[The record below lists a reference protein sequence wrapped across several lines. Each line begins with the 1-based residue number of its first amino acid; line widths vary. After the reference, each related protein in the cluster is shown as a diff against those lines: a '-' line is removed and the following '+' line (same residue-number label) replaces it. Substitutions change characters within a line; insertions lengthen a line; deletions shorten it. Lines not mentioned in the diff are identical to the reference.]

1 MKQQSLKNR
10 RKRPRNRLVRM
21 LYSIQRLNGRGKAL
35 IFGGTAIAIAAI
47 IVAIVLGSAAKA
59 DQVGM
64 ASMDALAPISDTM
77 IDNTTAKTTDTLPTE
92 TPLPTAS
99 PTPTPDPTLQEGDEN
114 ERVQELQNRL
124 MDLGY
129 LDLDESTMY
138 YGPATKNAVSL
149 FQRQHDLQQDGI
161 AGEQTLSMINSDD
174 AKPYTLLEGTKGDD
188 VDALQRQLERLGYLD
203 KATGY
208 YGTETIEA
216 VKKFQEQNDLE
227 VDGKTGEHTLDVIY
241 SPNAKSSPELAQS
254 ARRSANIVEMIEVAK
269 AQLGKPYVWGAEGPK
284 SFDCSG
290 FVYYCLREAGSNRG
304 RYNAK
309 GYSEV
314 EEWDKIDDVDDLEIG
329 DLLFFWSS
337 SRHKI
342 GHVGIYIGDGQM
354 IDASYSHNR
363 IGIRDFNWSS
373 YRFARRPW

>member
-1 MKQQSLKNR
+1 
-10 RKRPRNRLVRM
+10 
-21 LYSIQRLNGRGKAL
+21 
-35 IFGGTAIAIAAI
+35 
-47 IVAIVLGSAAKA
+47 VLGSAAQA
-59 DQVGM
+59 DRVGLT
-64 ASMDALAPISDTM
+64 SMSAMTPLSETTSSDT
-77 IDNTTAKTTDTLPTE
+77 AGLATDSQPTE
-92 TPLPTAS
+92 TPAPTAP
-99 PTPTPDPTLQEGDEN
+99 PTPTPDPTLQKGDEN
-114 ERVQELQNRL
+114 ERVQALQNRL

-138 YGPATKNAVSL
+138 YGSATKNAVSL

-161 AGEQTLSMINSDD
+161 AGEQTLAMIDSDD
-174 AKPYTLLEGTKGDD
+174 AKPYTLLQGTKGDD

-216 VKKFQEQNDLE
+216 VKKFQERNDLE

-241 SPNAKSSPELAQS
+241 SPNAKASPDMEQAE
-254 ARRSANIVEMIEVAK
+254 RRSANIKEMIEVAK

-342 GHVGIYIGDGQM
+342 GHVGIYIGDGKM
-354 IDASYSHNR
+354 IDASYSHDR
-363 IGIRDFNWSS
+363 IMIRDFNWSS